1 MKAFLI
7 SWLAEMMFDEFIKAL
22 SKIARKSSS
31 KVDDK
36 MVRLLKSNRAELI
49 RELKQSV

>member
-1 MKAFLI
+1 MKRFLI
-7 SWLAEMMFDEFIKAL
+7 NFVAEMVFDEIINAL

-36 MVRLLKSNRAELI
+36 MIVVLKANRAELI
-49 RELKQSV
+49 REIKKAV